1 MIIKVSVKTTSSKR
15 WASLVAQRLKH
26 LPPMRETGVQ
36 SLGWEGPLEKRMIT
50 HSSILAWRIPWT
62 EKPSRLQFTGS
73 QRVGHDWATST
84 SPSKRLVVFK
94 MAPFSKLLCYLIY
107 ILILLIIWH
116 ISLLYL
122 SILHHLPIHL
132 PFYLSMSPF
141 IHHVKVYLAL
151 IKCQICYR
159 GSKDYCNSNK
169 LVALVDWND

>member
-116 ISLLYL
+116 N
-122 SILHHLPIHL
+122 
-132 PFYLSMSPF
+132 FPF
-141 IHHVKVYLAL
+141 ISIYSSSSAHPSTFLSLYVSIYRSIFWCYVCFVGRSGGSIHSAMFALLAA
-151 IKCQICYR
+151 
-159 GSKDYCNSNK
+159 SSP
-169 LVALVDWND
+169 A